1 MFSHSQAPVEGPR
14 LQGARRQGREIQIG
28 FVLTGIIPEGSNYPN
43 VHTFWCQSAR
53 VSWNIYCRNTT
64 LWITQPLYQL
74 PDFLK
79 SCKNFKMSCLEFWTH
94 SFIHSFHWRVQSAM
108 IPCRSQELL
117 PFLSVMYF
125 FPAILLHQLFFHP
138 LSRHLAVCF
147 FDLPLNL
154 AVPKFIYSTLL
165 RILFPSILSTCP
177 NHPNL
182 FNLIVFIIV
191 GF

>member
-125 FPAILLHQLFFHP
+125 FLPSFSTNYSSIPSHVILL
-138 LSRHLAVCF
+138 S
-147 FDLPLNL
+147 
-154 AVPKFIYSTLL
+154 
-165 RILFPSILSTCP
+165 
-177 NHPNL
+177 
-182 FNLIVFIIV
+182 VFWSASQSCCSKIHI
-191 GF
+191 